1 MSTLD
6 REIAGL
12 SCRAVLHRLSPYLD
26 GELPVEE
33 RQQVEAHLAA
43 CETCARFGGHVGAL
57 VRQLR
62 TTLEFG
68 PVVSPLVT
76 DHRLAA
82 VLAKVQHR
90 SA

>member
-26 GELPVEE
+26 GELAVAE
-33 RQQVEAHLAA
+33 RQQVDAHLAA
-43 CETCARFGGHVGAL
+43 CDTCARFGGHVGAL

-62 TTLEFG
+62 VSLEQG
-68 PVVSPLVT
+68 SAPSASVS
-76 DHRLAA
+76 AA
-82 VLAKVQHR
+82 RRGAVMARIQGF
-90 SA
+90 AE